1 MTGAIARHF
10 TVFYF
15 KAVVVRHFRS
25 CWDVDPCKK
34 TNVVFTAG
42 FDDFR
47 VHSKSLY
54 AAGIFPEDTNLVA
67 PYHAATPAES
77 HMWPTSL
84 KMVPPTDGR
93 DACTPPPWIKGA

>member
-47 VHSKSLY
+47 VHVWIAGMIRKSS
-54 AAGIFPEDTNLVA
+54 D
-67 PYHAATPAES
+67 
-77 HMWPTSL
+77 
-84 KMVPPTDGR
+84 VPHV
-93 DACTPPPWIKGA
+93 GAIYNGVVVRA